1 MRRWKLREERPF
13 AQAHTETEVE
23 YFPLARKPPA
33 VGPSTT
39 RGARSK
45 GRTQGGRIVESR
57 YLQYEKKA
65 PRKASAADALK
76 AGGTMPEGGTKS
88 SQLQKSKDGSGGDKG
103 NLQSTLLDGHDTA
116 LSDLDLSAIH
126 DKSVVRKTP
135 QLKKKSKKAELSS
148 SSTDLSQAMEMM
160 ESQTLL
166 LTLLTVKMENG
177 LSAFEEQAEKNLEI
191 LCKEKEKLQKKAY
204 ELKRRLL
211 LCQKKRE
218 LEDFL
223 DAQIEMLSP
232 LEAVVCRF
240 REQYKTFATALDTT
254 RHELPVKSVHLDGDR
269 QLFLDELQRELT
281 TTRHLLGE
289 LGIGSSEDNVKAF
302 DMMRELREVIQKKDL
317 ELRRSFNQV
326 LELSAEASKEAAL
339 INQEVWEEAQS
350 PKALS
355 RWYFNP
361 KEATGGEAQEEVR
374 SPLDHDEL

>member
-1 MRRWKLREERPF
+1 MADTSGRG
-13 AQAHTETEVE
+13 AA
-23 YFPLARKPPA
+23 KPPA
-33 VGPSTT
+33 VGPSTA

-135 QLKKKSKKAELSS
+135 QFKKKSKKAELSS

-232 LEAVVCRF
+232 LEAVASRF
-240 REQYKTFATALDTT
+240 REQYKTFAMALDTT

-317 ELRRSFNQV
+317 ELRRSFDQV

-361 KEATGGEAQEEVR
+361 EEATGGETQEEVR
-374 SPLDHDEL
+374 SPLCHDEL

>member
-1 MRRWKLREERPF
+1 MADSSGRG
-13 AQAHTETEVE
+13 AG
-23 YFPLARKPPA
+23 KPPA
-33 VGPSTT
+33 VGPSTA

-65 PRKASAADALK
+65 PRKAPAADALK
-76 AGGTMPEGGTKS
+76 AGGTMPAGGTKS
-88 SQLQKSKDGSGGDKG
+88 SQLQKSK
-103 NLQSTLLDGHDTA
+103 
-116 LSDLDLSAIH
+116 

-148 SSTDLSQAMEMM
+148 SSAVSEKSPDLSQAMEMM

-211 LCQKKRE
+211 LCQKKKE

-223 DAQIEMLSP
+223 DVQIEMLSP
-232 LEAVVCRF
+232 LEAVASRF
-240 REQYKTFATALDTT
+240 REQYKTFAIALDTT

-269 QLFLDELQRELT
+269 QLFLDELQQELK

-289 LGIGSSEDNVKAF
+289 LGIGSSEDNAKAF
-302 DMMRELREVIQKKDL
+302 DVLRELREVIQKKDL
-317 ELRRSFNQV
+317 ELRRSVDQV

-339 INQEVWEEAQS
+339 INQDVWEEAQG
-350 PKALS
+350 PEALS

-361 KEATGGEAQEEVR
+361 KEATDGETQEEIR
-374 SPLDHDEL
+374 SPLGHDEL

>member
-1 MRRWKLREERPF
+1 MSDTTELQGMAEERGGRSLPCR
-13 AQAHTETEVE
+13 AAPEKSHMA
-23 YFPLARKPPA
+23 ARL
-33 VGPSTT
+33 
-39 RGARSK
+39 RSRHMELEPRP
-45 GRTQGGRIVESR
+45 GIDTLRTQDG
-57 YLQYEKKA
+57 
-65 PRKASAADALK
+65 P
-76 AGGTMPEGGTKS
+76 TKNDLHDTPPHHVS
-88 SQLQKSKDGSGGDKG
+88 NGSGGNKG

-135 QLKKKSKKAELSS
+135 QFKKKSKKAELSS
-148 SSTDLSQAMEMM
+148 SSTVSEKSPDLSQAMEMM

-166 LTLLTVKMENG
+166 LTLLTVRMENG

-232 LEAVVCRF
+232 LEAVASCF

-317 ELRRSFNQV
+317 ELRRSFDQV

-355 RWYFNP
+355 WWYFNP
-361 KEATGGEAQEEVR
+361 TEATGGETQEEVR
-374 SPLDHDEL
+374 SPLGHDEL

>member
-1 MRRWKLREERPF
+1 MADSSGRG
-13 AQAHTETEVE
+13 AG
-23 YFPLARKPPA
+23 KPPA
-33 VGPSTT
+33 VGPSAA

-65 PRKASAADALK
+65 PRKAPAADALK
-76 AGGTMPEGGTKS
+76 AGGTMPAGGTKS
-88 SQLQKSKDGSGGDKG
+88 SQLQKSKDGSGLDKG
-103 NLQSTLLDGHDTA
+103 NLQSTLLEGHDTA

-148 SSTDLSQAMEMM
+148 SSAVSEKSPDMSQAMEMM

-211 LCQKKRE
+211 LCQKKKE

-223 DAQIEMLSP
+223 DVQIEMLSP
-232 LEAVVCRF
+232 LEAVASRF
-240 REQYKTFATALDTT
+240 REQYKTFAIALDTT

-269 QLFLDELQRELT
+269 QLFLDELQQELK

-289 LGIGSSEDNVKAF
+289 LGIGSSEDNAKAF
-302 DMMRELREVIQKKDL
+302 DVLRELREVIQKKDL
-317 ELRRSFNQV
+317 ELRRSVDQV

-339 INQEVWEEAQS
+339 INQDVWEEAQG
-350 PKALS
+350 PEALS

-361 KEATGGEAQEEVR
+361 KEATDGETQEEIR
-374 SPLDHDEL
+374 SPLGHDEL

>member
-1 MRRWKLREERPF
+1 MADSSGRGAGKS
-13 AQAHTETEVE
+13 
-23 YFPLARKPPA
+23 PA
-33 VGPSTT
+33 VGPSTA

-65 PRKASAADALK
+65 PRKAPAADALK
-76 AGGTMPEGGTKS
+76 AGGTTPEGGTKS
-88 SQLQKSKDGSGGDKG
+88 SQLQKSKDGSGVDKG
-103 NLQSTLLDGHDTA
+103 NLQSTLLEGHDTA

-126 DKSVVRKTP
+126 DKSVIRKTP
-135 QLKKKSKKAELSS
+135 QLKKQSQKAELSS
-148 SSTDLSQAMEMM
+148 SSAASEKSPDVSQAMEMM

-211 LCQKKRE
+211 LCQKKKE

-232 LEAVVCRF
+232 LEAVASRF
-240 REQYKTFATALDTT
+240 REQYKTFAMALDTT

-269 QLFLDELQRELT
+269 QLFLDELQRELM

-289 LGIGSSEDNVKAF
+289 LGIGSSEDSVKVF
-302 DMMRELREVIQKKDL
+302 DVLRELRDVIQKKDL
-317 ELRRSFNQV
+317 ELRRSVDQV

-339 INQEVWEEAQS
+339 INQEIWEEAQG
-350 PKALS
+350 PEALS
-355 RWYFNP
+355 WWYFNP
-361 KEATGGEAQEEVR
+361 KEATGGETQEEVR
-374 SPLDHDEL
+374 SPLGHAEL